1 MNTHRI
7 LKSTLLTL
15 LALGISA
22 CGFQLRKDLALPPAL
37 QTLRLDVADPFSP
50 LERDLAAALARSG
63 ATITERPGA
72 PRISIPVNSLSTQV
86 QSIGDAARVT
96 EYVVRHRV
104 ELRVFAAD
112 GVELL
117 PLTVIE
123 LDRDFAY
130 DETQA
135 LGAAAEED
143 LLRKELQR
151 EMVREIL
158 RRIALI
164 Q

>member
-1 MNTHRI
+1 MKLNLCLRVASFLI
-7 LKSTLLTL
+7 AALVLT
-15 LALGISA
+15 G
-22 CGFQLRKDLALPPAL
+22 CGFQLRGDHDLPPGL
-37 QTLRLDVADPFSP
+37 RTLRLDVADPFSP
-50 LERDLAAALARSG
+50 LERDLAAALERSG
-63 ATITERPGA
+63 ATITRRAGT
-72 PRISIPVNSLSTQV
+72 PRVLIPVNALATQV

-96 EYVVRHRV
+96 EYVVRYRV
-104 ELRVFAAD
+104 EVQVLAAD
-112 GVELL
+112 GSELL
-117 PLTVIE
+117 PRTVLE

-135 LGAAAEED
+135 LGAAAEEE

-164 Q
+164 G

>member
-1 MNTHRI
+1 MRMTRV
-7 LKSTLLTL
+7 LQSALLVT
-15 LALGISA
+15 LALALAA
-22 CGFQLRKDLALPPAL
+22 CGFALRKDLALPPAL
-37 QTLRLDVADPFSP
+37 QTLRLDVADQFSP

-63 ATITERPGA
+63 ATITERPEA
-72 PRISIPVNSLSTQV
+72 PRVAIPVNLLSTQV

-96 EYVVRHRV
+96 EYVVRYRV
-104 ELRVFAAD
+104 ELQVFAAD
-112 GVELL
+112 GSELL
-117 PLTVIE
+117 PRTVIE

-164 Q
+164 R

>member
-1 MNTHRI
+1 MRMTRV
-7 LKSTLLTL
+7 LQSLLLATLTL
-15 LALGISA
+15 ALTA
-22 CGFQLRKDLALPPAL
+22 CGFALREELALPPAL
-37 QTLRLDVADPFSP
+37 QKLRLDVADPFSP

-63 ATITERPGA
+63 ATITKRPEA
-72 PRISIPVNSLSTQV
+72 PRVSVPVNALSTQV

-96 EYVVRHRV
+96 EYVVRYRV
-104 ELRVFAAD
+104 EVQVFAAD
-112 GVELL
+112 GSELL
-117 PLTVIE
+117 PRTVIE

-151 EMVREIL
+151 EMVREIM

-164 Q
+164 R

>member
-1 MNTHRI
+1 MKTNRI
-7 LKSTLLTL
+7 LKSTLLTILL
-15 LALGISA
+15 LATSA

-37 QTLRLDVADPFSP
+37 QTLRLDVADPSSP
-50 LERDLAAALARSG
+50 LERDLSAALSRAG
-63 ATITERPGA
+63 ATITKRPEA

-96 EYVVRHRV
+96 EYVVRYRV
-104 ELRVFAAD
+104 EMQVFAAD
-112 GVELL
+112 GSELL

-151 EMVREIL
+151 EIVREIL
-158 RRIALI
+158 RRFALI
-164 Q
+164 K

>member
-1 MNTHRI
+1 MRI
-7 LKSTLLTL
+7 AALLVVG
-15 LALGISA
+15 LALTG
-22 CGFQLRKDLALPPAL
+22 CGFQMRQDLALPPAL

-50 LERDLAAALARSG
+50 LERDLAAALERSG
-63 ATITERPGA
+63 ATITRRPEA
-72 PRISIPVNSLSTQV
+72 PRVSIPVNALSTQV

-96 EYVVRHRV
+96 EYVVRYRV
-104 ELRVFAAD
+104 EVQVFAAD
-112 GVELL
+112 GSELL
-117 PLTVIE
+117 PRTIVE
-123 LDRDFAY
+123 LDRDFTY

-135 LGAAAEED
+135 LGAAAEEE

-164 Q
+164 G

>member
-1 MNTHRI
+1 MNRI
-7 LKSTLLTL
+7 LRSTLLVS
-15 LALGISA
+15 LALGLAA
-22 CGFQLRKDLALPPAL
+22 CGFQLRRELALPPAL
-37 QTLRLDVADPFSP
+37 ETLRLDVADPFSP
-50 LERDLAAALARSG
+50 LERDLAAALERSG
-63 ATITERPGA
+63 ATITRRPEA
-72 PRISIPVNSLSTQV
+72 PRISIPVNTLATLV

-96 EYVVRHRV
+96 EYVVRYRV
-104 ELRVFAAD
+104 ELQVFAAD
-112 GVELL
+112 GSELL
-117 PLTVIE
+117 PRSVIE

-164 Q
+164 K